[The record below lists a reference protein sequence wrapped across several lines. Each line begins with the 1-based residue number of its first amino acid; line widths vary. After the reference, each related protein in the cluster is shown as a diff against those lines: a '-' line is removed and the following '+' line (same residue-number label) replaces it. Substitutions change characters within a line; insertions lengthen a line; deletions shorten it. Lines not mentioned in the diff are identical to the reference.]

1 MCNHYQQPNV
11 KLMQNYLTENL
22 KLPLANQQL
31 EHTIYASKKDI
42 FPKKEALFLLKSPT
56 GKVGFMPKSWGY
68 PNPFN
73 NKNVLV
79 NARLEK
85 YIQPRS
91 MWHNSIPGIII
102 ANQFFEAGPATYT
115 ANNGKTYKEQFSF
128 TQKNSP
134 LTFIAGIY
142 EKDHFAMITTQP
154 TPLYA
159 QVHDR
164 MPLVL
169 AENNLNAW
177 LSGEISVIKNHNLVN
192 LEKVKLP
199 YRS

>member
-1 MCNHYQQPNV
+1 
-11 KLMQNYLTENL
+11 
-22 KLPLANQQL
+22 
-31 EHTIYASKKDI
+31 
-42 FPKKEALFLLKSPT
+42 
-56 GKVGFMPKSWGY
+56 
-68 PNPFN
+68 
-73 NKNVLV
+73 
-79 NARLEK
+79 
-85 YIQPRS
+85 
-91 MWHNSIPGIII
+91 
-102 ANQFFEAGPATYT
+102 
-115 ANNGKTYKEQFSF
+115 
-128 TQKNSP
+128 
-134 LTFIAGIY
+134 
-142 EKDHFAMITTQP
+142 MITTQP